1 LKYIHKIK
9 NMNSAKLYQ
18 LEDGFLL
25 EKNEGNF
32 EIKNSGV
39 YPTTRTGN
47 DLTEAPFD
55 ITAMG
60 VLENAIVAMSAFAPV
75 GLAIGLKI
83 VFIEKSEDFD

>member
-1 LKYIHKIK
+1 
-9 NMNSAKLYQ
+9 MNSAKLYQ

-25 EKNEGNF
+25 ETNEGNF

-55 ITAMG
+55 TTSMG
-60 VLENAIVAMSAFAPV
+60 VLENATVAMSSLAPL
-75 GLAIGLKI
+75 GLAVGLKI
-83 VFIEKSEDFD
+83 LFIEKSEDFD

>member
-1 LKYIHKIK
+1 
-9 NMNSAKLYQ
+9 MNSAKLYQ

-25 EKNEGNF
+25 ETNEGNF
-32 EIKNSGV
+32 EIKKSGV